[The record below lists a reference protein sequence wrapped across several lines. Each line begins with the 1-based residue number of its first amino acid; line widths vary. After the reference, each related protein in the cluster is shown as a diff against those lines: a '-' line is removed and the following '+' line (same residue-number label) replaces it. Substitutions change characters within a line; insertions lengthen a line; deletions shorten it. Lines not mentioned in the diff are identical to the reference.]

1 VAFQQPSTEVWEMLA
16 ATAEQ
21 CQKKFNDALLLM
33 KRKAKE
39 EANNTAEEALALLKA
54 R

>member
-1 VAFQQPSTEVWEMLA
+1 MLA

-21 CQKKFNDALLLM
+21 CPKKFNDAHLLM
-33 KRKAKE
+33 QRKARK
-39 EANNTAEEALALLKA
+39 EANNTAEEVLALLKA